1 MTFNTFNRLL
11 QIRPVNHVIY
21 WISFVLIGSY
31 IFSYQQN
38 FPYHF
43 YLLNLVVHLP
53 VLILYTYFV
62 VYVLVPNFL
71 LRGRYFSFFGSLALS
86 SALAS
91 LLKLYISKNFYYA
104 LFIPAALHPK
114 DWYTVDGLLINLLW
128 IMGPVVL
135 FAMFKYYK
143 NWIRS
148 QDISNEAERKR
159 LATELQVL
167 KGQLNPHF
175 LFNTLNNLY
184 SLALGKS
191 SKTAVVIAK
200 MSEMFHYILYE
211 CNATEVPI
219 SKEIKLIENYIE
231 LEQIRYSD
239 RLSVKF
245 EKDVDNINHLI
256 PPMLLYSYVENCFKH
271 GSSPDPDMPWIKITI
286 RVKNRSLT
294 FEAQNSIPPGKKVVN
309 PEGVGLL
316 NSKRRLEL
324 IYPNNHRLTVREEN
338 DEFYVRLDIAKPE
351 RP

>member
-1 MTFNTFNRLL
+1 M
-11 QIRPVNHVIY
+11 IY
-21 WISFVLIGSY
+21 WISFVAIGSY
-31 IFSYQQN
+31 VFSYQQN
-38 FPYHF
+38 FPYQF
-43 YLLNLVVHLP
+43 YLLNLMVHLP
-53 VLILYTYFV
+53 VLMLYTYFV
-62 VYVLVPNFL
+62 VYALVPNFL
-71 LRGRYFSFFGSLALS
+71 LRGRYFSFLGSLAMT

-91 LLKLYISKNFYYA
+91 LLKLSISKNVYYA
-104 LFIPAALHPK
+104 LFIPSALHPK
-114 DWYTVDGLLINLLW
+114 DWYTADGFLINLLW
-128 IMGPVVL
+128 IMGPTVL

-184 SLALGKS
+184 SLALSKS

-211 CNATEVPI
+211 CNATEVPV

-245 EKDVDNINHLI
+245 EKDVDNMNHLI

-271 GSSPDPDMPWIKITI
+271 GSSKDPNMPWIRISL
-286 RVKNRSLT
+286 RVKNDCLT
-294 FEAQNSIPPGKKVVN
+294 FEALNSIPDKGKN
-309 PEGVGLL
+309 DSTEGVGLL
-316 NSKRRLEL
+316 NAKRRLEL
-324 IYPNNHRLTVREEN
+324 IYPQNHRLTVREEN
-338 DEFYVRLDIAKPE
+338 SEFYVRLDITKNNG
-351 RP
+351 R